1 MARHEDR
8 VGAIRSAF
16 TEANDRMI
24 ARLDQLEPTVAV
36 DSTGAGWTAAQIG
49 WHTAKTTEFLAG
61 ALAGE
66 IEDMSIPVPD
76 DFTEQLASLQ
86 LPDRMRTFPFL
97 EPPDE
102 VSKED
107 ALTRLR
113 ASAGTFTDALSTA
126 TAERCASTCVKMP
139 FGVFSIYEVGEFTC
153 AHIHRHLA
161 QIDRTVES

>member
-1 MARHEDR
+1 MTHEER
-8 VGAIRSAF
+8 VVAIRSAF
-16 TEANDRMI
+16 AEANDRMI
-24 ARLDQLEPTVAV
+24 GRLDRLEPAVAIRTT
-36 DSTGAGWTAAQIG
+36 DAGWTAAQIG

-66 IEDMSIPVPD
+66 IADMSIPVPD
-76 DFTEQLASLQ
+76 DFTEELASLQ
-86 LPDRMRTFPFL
+86 LPDKIKTFPFL

-107 ALTRLR
+107 ALTKLR
-113 ASAGTFTDALSTA
+113 ASADTFTDALGAA

>member
-1 MARHEDR
+1 MASHEER

-16 TEANDRMI
+16 AEANDRMI
-24 ARLDQLEPTVAV
+24 ARLEQLEPTVAV
-36 DSTGAGWTAAQIG
+36 RDTGAAWTAAQIG

-66 IEDMSIPVPD
+66 IAEMSIPVPD
-76 DFTEQLASLQ
+76 DFTEQLSSLQ
-86 LPDRMRTFPFL
+86 LPDRIKTFPFL

-102 VSKED
+102 VSKQD
-107 ALTRLR
+107 AVTKLR
-113 ASAGTFTDALSTA
+113 ASAGAFADALSAA